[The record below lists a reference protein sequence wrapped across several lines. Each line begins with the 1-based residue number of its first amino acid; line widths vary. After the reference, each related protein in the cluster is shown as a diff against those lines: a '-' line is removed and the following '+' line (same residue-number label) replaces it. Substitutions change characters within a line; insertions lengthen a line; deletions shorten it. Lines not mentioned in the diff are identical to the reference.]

1 MNRRCDIMRTTD
13 TATVAVM
20 GVSLAPGDHVCAFY
34 PGAAERNE
42 ILIPYLQEGLD
53 AGDKCIC
60 IVSDAIAPDDDLDS
74 VRCHSHHSDQ
84 LAVDRS
90 GDTYLKGGSFSSA
103 RMLQYWDS
111 AISQAMEDGYTF
123 ARGAG
128 EMTWALE
135 TMPGV
140 ENLVTYESELN
151 DFLKEYPAVIVCLY
165 ELGRFSGE
173 LLVEVLKTHPKVIL
187 GGIVLENPYYL
198 HHAEYLASR

>member
-1 MNRRCDIMRTTD
+1 MRTTD
-13 TATVAVM
+13 TATVGVM
-20 GVSLAPGDHVCAFY
+20 GVALAPGDHVCAFY

-60 IVSDAIAPDDDLDS
+60 IVSDAAAPDRDLDS

-84 LAVDRS
+84 LAVDCS
-90 GDTYLKGGSFSSA
+90 GDTYLKGGNFSSDQ
-103 RMLQYWDS
+103 MLRYWDS

-128 EMTWALE
+128 EMTWAVE

-151 DFLKEYPAVIVCLY
+151 GFLKKYPAVIVCLY
-165 ELGRFSGE
+165 ELGKFSGE

-198 HHAEYLASR
+198 DHAEYLASR

>member
-1 MNRRCDIMRTTD
+1 MLTTD
-13 TATVAVM
+13 TATVGVM

-42 ILIPYLQEGLD
+42 ILIPYLREGLD

-60 IVSDAIAPDDDLDS
+60 IVSDATAPDGELDS
-74 VRCHSHHSDQ
+74 VRCHSHNSDQ

-90 GDTYLKGGSFSSA
+90 GDTYLKGGGFSA
-103 RMLQYWDS
+103 DRMLEYWDS

-140 ENLVTYESELN
+140 ENLVTYEFELN
-151 DFLKEYPAVIVCLY
+151 DFLKKYPAVIVCLY

-173 LLVEVLKTHPKVIL
+173 MLVEVLKTHPKVIL

-198 HHAEYLASR
+198 DHAEYLASR